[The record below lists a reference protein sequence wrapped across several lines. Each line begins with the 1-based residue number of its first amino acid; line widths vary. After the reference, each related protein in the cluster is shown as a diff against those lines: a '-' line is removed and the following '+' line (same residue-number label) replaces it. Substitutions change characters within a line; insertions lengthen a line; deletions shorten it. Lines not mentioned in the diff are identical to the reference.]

1 MITKKRA
8 AFVVNPAKCTDI
20 DAIKKVAAAIS
31 GWDAPLYLET
41 TIDDPGAGSA
51 REALAAEVDLVVI
64 CGGDGTVTACMGS
77 LAGAG
82 VPVAI
87 VPCGTG
93 NLLARNLGI
102 PLDVAGAVEVAFT
115 GRDRP
120 IDLGMLDAE
129 PFAVM
134 AGIGFD
140 AAMLDDTNDRLKSRV
155 GWLAYV
161 VGAIRH
167 LRDPRFR
174 VALHPAD
181 GPVVSRRS
189 VGVLIGNVGHLQ
201 GNLPLM
207 PDAEPDDGLLDVLV
221 MAPRGW
227 IGWLR
232 LTLAVLARRR
242 EGPTFERL
250 RVRELEIVADR
261 PVACERD
268 GEVVESR
275 SQMHIGV
282 AALAIIVRCPNPTL

>member
-1 MITKKRA
+1 MIPKKRA

-20 DAIKKVAAAIS
+20 DTIRKTGDATA
-31 GWDAPLYLET
+31 GWATPLYFET
-41 TIDDPGAGSA
+41 TVDDPGAGVV
-51 REALAAEVDLVVI
+51 RQALDAGVDLVVI
-64 CGGDGTVTACMGS
+64 CGGDGTVTACMS
-77 LAGAG
+77 ALADAG

-93 NLLARNLGI
+93 NLLARNLAI
-102 PLDVAGAVEVAFT
+102 PLDVAGALEVAFN
-115 GRDRP
+115 GVDRS

-140 AAMLDDTNDRLKSRV
+140 AAMLEDTNDKLKSRV

-161 VGAIRH
+161 VGATRH

-174 VALHPAD
+174 VELHPAE

-189 VGVLIGNVGHLQ
+189 VGILIGNVGRLQ

-227 IGWLR
+227 MGWLR
-232 LTLAVLARRR
+232 LTVAVLARRR

-268 GEVVESR
+268 GEVVKPR
-275 SQMHIGV
+275 SQMRIGV
-282 AALAIIVRCPNPTL
+282 AALAVTVRCPRS

>member
-1 MITKKRA
+1 MIAVKRA

-20 DAIKKVAAAIS
+20 DAIKTAAAIAS
-31 GWDAPLYLET
+31 GWAAPLYFET
-41 TIDDPGAGSA
+41 TVEDPGAGAA
-51 REALAAEVDLVVI
+51 RDALAAGVDLVVI
-64 CGGDGTVTACMGS
+64 CGGDGTVTECLGA
-77 LAGAG
+77 LAGSG
-82 VPVAI
+82 VPVGI

-93 NLLARNLGI
+93 NLLARNLGL
-102 PLDVAGAVEVAFT
+102 PLDAAGALDVAFT

-140 AAMLDDTNDRLKSRV
+140 AAMLADTDELLKSRL
-155 GWLAYV
+155 GWPAYV
-161 VGAIRH
+161 VGALRH

-174 VALHPAD
+174 VELLPAD
-181 GPVVSRRS
+181 GPTVSRRS
-189 VGVLIGNVGHLQ
+189 VGVLVGNVGRLQ

-207 PDAEPDDGLLDVLV
+207 PDAEPDDGVLDVLV

-227 IGWLR
+227 MGWVR
-232 LTLAVLARRR
+232 LAVAVLTRRR

-250 RVRELEIVADR
+250 RVREVEIVADR

-268 GEVVESR
+268 GEVVASR
-275 SQMHIGV
+275 STMHVRV
-282 AALAIIVRCPNPTL
+282 AALAVTVRCPHV